1 MGDMGDIVLS
11 EEYCGWL
18 GPPPP
23 PPTRSVN
30 DAVAMIRL
38 QGKTSLGFK
47 FEEMS
52 II

>member
-1 MGDMGDIVLS
+1 MYGSFS
-11 EEYCGWL
+11 EYHQVQYFWWSGW
-18 GPPPP
+18 PKRPI
-23 PPTRSVN
+23 N

-47 FEEMS
+47 FEEMG